1 MPDRSKFLST
11 STIISEVISMI
22 ETTTKSA
29 PKETLSNTEDQ
40 YHSIETLTG

>member
-1 MPDRSKFLST
+1 MPDRTKFLST

-22 ETTTKSA
+22 ETNTKSA
-29 PKETLSNTEDQ
+29 PKETLNNTEEH